1 MKFGEKRKE
10 KNNFLISSNSFAGIP
25 RMPGKI
31 TGRDAVP
38 HLHGSQ
44 LRHRPVS
51 VRTRGRLFGLRETV
65 RTLSPLSCRYRPLSD
80 DISPDRV
87 NARR

>member
-1 MKFGEKRKE
+1 MKFNEKRKE

-44 LRHRPVS
+44 LRHCPVS